1 MRGKRILSMAL
12 ALLLLTGTLTG
23 CGGGQTAEQGGD
35 SGGDG
40 QSVRKVR
47 LVVWGPQEDQVKSD
61 EYSGGILKEMCDR
74 FNEAHPEWDITFEYG
89 VCSEGDAKDVV
100 TKDVT
105 AAADVYMYA
114 NDQIPI
120 LTKAGAL
127 ARLGGAV
134 AEAVQVD
141 NDQTMVDSVTYE
153 GGIYGVPFTSNTWF
167 MYYDKSKF
175 DGEEIKSLN
184 VMMDKDLGKN
194 VVNFAFPLD
203 NSWYIPAFYYAA
215 GGELFGKDGSDAEAG
230 CTFDS
235 DRGIAMTKF
244 LAALAKNKRFSNE
257 KEGSSIARFKRGTLG
272 AYCSGSWDAAAIRE
286 ALGKNFGVAV
296 LPRVTVDGSE
306 GQMRSFAGSKAIG
319 VNPMCENPDV
329 AVALAAY
336 LGNRDCQE
344 MRFSVR
350 DIIPTNKELLAGD
363 EVKKD
368 EVAMVQAAEI
378 NSASVVQPVNPAM
391 DNYWTPAETMGR
403 ELVQGDVT
411 EANAGDKTKAMVKGI
426 TTRK

>member
-1 MRGKRILSMAL
+1 
-12 ALLLLTGTLTG
+12 
-23 CGGGQTAEQGGD
+23 
-35 SGGDG
+35 
-40 QSVRKVR
+40 
-47 LVVWGPQEDQVKSD
+47 
-61 EYSGGILKEMCDR
+61 
-74 FNEAHPEWDITFEYG
+74 
-89 VCSEGDAKDVV
+89 
-100 TKDVT
+100 
-105 AAADVYMYA
+105 
-114 NDQIPI
+114 
-120 LTKAGAL
+120 
-127 ARLGGAV
+127 
-134 AEAVQVD
+134 
-141 NDQTMVDSVTYE
+141 
-153 GGIYGVPFTSNTWF
+153 
-167 MYYDKSKF
+167 
-175 DGEEIKSLN
+175 
-184 VMMDKDLGKN
+184 
-194 VVNFAFPLD
+194 
-203 NSWYIPAFYYAA
+203 
-215 GGELFGKDGSDAEAG
+215 
-230 CTFDS
+230 
-235 DRGIAMTKF
+235 MTKF